1 MALAFGGGAVEETG
15 LGEDGDD
22 AVVRTLG
29 HHTAAR
35 HHCNTTGCPQKQRA
49 LSLFIL
55 VLSNELVE

>member
-22 AVVRTLG
+22 AVIRTFG
-29 HHTAAR
+29 HHTTPR
-35 HHCNTTGCPQKQRA
+35 HHCYTTGRPQKQRA

-55 VLSNELVE
+55 VLSDELVE